1 MIKQVRLSGG
11 WMVGLALA
19 LVVCLGAPGLVP
31 DARAA
36 EFNVLLQGPD
46 MVLQNHNAELV
57 VVVTDSQGRPA
68 NGVPVVFRVAPG
80 WENEVTLSP
89 QSIVTQNGRARI
101 AFRPEMTGMLYLTAQ
116 VGDAS
121 ATTRVTVS
129 SPGSTIRGGG
139 VITDDTPA
147 SR

>member
-1 MIKQVRLSGG
+1 MGGIPFFSPPLNTSQIETSHKVGPLRWRASSSAVQVHRVIKGKEMIKHVHLSSG
-11 WMVGLALA
+11 WMVVLALT
-19 LVVCLGAPGLVP
+19 LVVFLGAPGLVP

-68 NGVPVVFRVAPG
+68 HGVPVVFRVAPG
-80 WENEVTLSP
+80 WENDVTLSP

-101 AFRPEMTGMLYLTAQ
+101 
-116 VGDAS
+116 
-121 ATTRVTVS
+121 
-129 SPGSTIRGGG
+129 
-139 VITDDTPA
+139 
-147 SR
+147 